1 MRKLLPLLT
10 LFLIISG
17 AANACTNF
25 IVTKG
30 ASVDG
35 STMIT
40 YTADSYYMYGDLYH
54 SPAAKYPE
62 GTMLEIFDFEEMR
75 VRGKIK
81 QALQTYNVVG
91 NMNEFQ
97 LAIGETTFGGREEL
111 VNPEG
116 VLDYWSLIY
125 ITLQRAKTAR
135 EAIKIMTELVEEYGY
150 GSSGESFSI
159 GDPNEAWILEMVGK
173 GPGKKGAVWV
183 AYRIPDG
190 YVSGHANQAR
200 ITKFPQNDPDNCFF
214 SPDVISFAR
223 EKGYYTG
230 SDTDFDFAEAYA
242 PLDFGAIRFCD
253 ARVWSLFRR
262 CTSGMDKYLPYIR
275 GESRERMPLFVKPDS
290 LLSVHDVMGLMRD
303 HYDGTELDM
312 TVGIGSAPYGNPTR
326 ARPLVWKYQEESYFN
341 ERPISTPQTAWSFIS
356 QSRAG
361 LPG

>member
-111 VNPEG
+111 VNP
-116 VLDYWSLIY
+116 
-125 ITLQRAKTAR
+125 RACWT
-135 EAIKIMTELVEEYGY
+135 
-150 GSSGESFSI
+150 I
-159 GDPNEAWILEMVGK
+159 G
-173 GPGKKGAVWV
+173 
-183 AYRIPDG
+183 R
-190 YVSGHANQAR
+190 
-200 ITKFPQNDPDNCFF
+200 
-214 SPDVISFAR
+214 
-223 EKGYYTG
+223 
-230 SDTDFDFAEAYA
+230 
-242 PLDFGAIRFCD
+242 
-253 ARVWSLFRR
+253 
-262 CTSGMDKYLPYIR
+262 
-275 GESRERMPLFVKPDS
+275 
-290 LLSVHDVMGLMRD
+290 
-303 HYDGTELDM
+303 
-312 TVGIGSAPYGNPTR
+312 
-326 ARPLVWKYQEESYFN
+326 
-341 ERPISTPQTAWSFIS
+341 
-356 QSRAG
+356 
-361 LPG
+361 